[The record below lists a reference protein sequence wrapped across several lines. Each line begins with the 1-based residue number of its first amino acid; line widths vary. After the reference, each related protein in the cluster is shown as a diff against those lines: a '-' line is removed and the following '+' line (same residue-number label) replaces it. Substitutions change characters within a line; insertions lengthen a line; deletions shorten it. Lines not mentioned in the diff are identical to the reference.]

1 MLKIY
6 DKSSSVTFPNLKTYT
21 AEQLAESDDYRSM
34 MEYTTVI
41 SVDSD
46 GITSAFYRL
55 ANLAEMYEVEEQED
69 PEETLRLVV
78 AEIEKRRQ
86 EEEAEKQNELT
97 AIEYVDTILGI
108 SEETDNAQ

>member
-6 DKSSSVTFPNLKTYT
+6 DKTSNVTFPNLKTYT
-21 AEQLAESDDYRSM
+21 PQQLAESDDYRSM

-55 ANLAEMYEVEEQED
+55 ANLAEMHGVEEQED

-78 AEIEKRRQ
+78 AEMEKRRQ

>member
-6 DKSSSVTFPNLKTYT
+6 DKTSNVTFPNMKTYT
-21 AEQLAESDDYRSM
+21 PQQLAEDDTYRM
-34 MEYTTVI
+34 LIDYTGVI
-41 SVDSD
+41 DVDSD

-55 ANLAEMYEVEEQED
+55 ANLAEMLDVEEQED

-78 AEIEKRRQ
+78 AEIDKRKQ
-86 EEEAEKQNELT
+86 EEEDDKQNELT
-97 AIEYVDTILGI
+97 AIEYVDAILGI